1 MLLPLE
7 IPEDLVYILQ
17 GMREDYIG
25 LVAKKDSLILALGR
39 HLAAKHGKEKRCL
52 GTLEVK

>member
-1 MLLPLE
+1 
-7 IPEDLVYILQ
+7 
-17 GMREDYIG
+17 MREDDIG